1 MPEDR
6 PSILAAL
13 TQVLTPAS
21 PWTCSWPRSGAHYGG
36 RCFDSRIRA
45 VRSAGG
51 ITGAVINITEITDR
65 QAAMHL
71 RETQA
76 RMFELLHEGVVVID
90 TDNMIR
96 MANPAFERMFGF
108 APGTAVDTSIDDLIA
123 QPPGAQRER
132 STSSC

>member
-1 MPEDR
+1 M
-6 PSILAAL
+6 
-13 TQVLTPAS
+13 
-21 PWTCSWPRSGAHYGG
+21 
-36 RCFDSRIRA
+36 
-45 VRSAGG
+45 
-51 ITGAVINITEITDR
+51 INITEITDR

-90 TDNMIR
+90 INNMIR

-108 APGTAVDTSIDDLIA
+108 TAGHRRRHLRSTISSRSRRACAAI
-123 QPPGAQRER
+123 G

>member
-1 MPEDR
+1 MR
-6 PSILAAL
+6 
-13 TQVLTPAS
+13 S
-21 PWTCSWPRSGAHYGG
+21 P
-36 RCFDSRIRA
+36 
-45 VRSAGG
+45 GG

-90 TDNMIR
+90 INNMIR

-108 APGTAVDTSIDDLIA
+108 RRARPSI
-123 QPPGAQRER
+123 PR
-132 STSSC
+132 STISSRSRRACAATGSTSTC